1 MEVLVECYTN
11 AHTEKMRKIHMDIF
25 VTCME
30 VGAMVGA
37 MVKLCDEGNTKFT
50 PCQLEVHPQNEVTL
64 YVYHNLSKI

>member
-30 VGAMVGA
+30 VEAK
-37 MVKLCDEGNTKFT
+37 VKVMKVCDEENTKLT
-50 PCQLEVHPQNEVTL
+50 HSQIVHHPQNKVTL

>member
-30 VGAMVGA
+30 VGAKVK
-37 MVKLCDEGNTKFT
+37 MVKVCDEGNTKFK
-50 PCQLEVHPQNEVTL
+50 PCQLDVHPQN
-64 YVYHNLSKI
+64 